1 MTAAAG
7 NHPSGGLG
15 SALDR
20 IAVAR
25 SESDLLCGQGDLR
38 PHRLPAAFA
47 RLRALGDTAELLA
60 AVPAELC
67 AAGGFDRA
75 LIAGVDGSAW
85 RPLRW
90 HRLGGDVAAPPGTVV
105 ALASPLLEAE
115 VVRRRLPAL
124 VTDAAAEPRA
134 HRALVRL
141 VRTGEYV
148 VAPIVAEDTV
158 IALLH
163 ADTAVTGR
171 PLTVVDRETLR
182 RFADTVGVIYE
193 RLALAE
199 RIDRQRAEFE
209 AATVALADMFTAHP
223 SRALP
228 GPAVRGAV
236 AVPHGALAARRGA
249 SPGAQGGPPLT
260 EREREVM
267 GLLVAGATNA
277 QIAARLTVAESTVKS
292 HVKHILHKL
301 GAPNRAGAIA
311 RYVQATRYERSA

>member
-1 MTAAAG
+1 MTAPAG

-15 SALDR
+15 SAHDR
-20 IAVAR
+20 TAGAR
-25 SESDLLCGQGDLR
+25 FESGLLRGHRDPG

-75 LIAGVDGSAW
+75 LIAEVDGSAW

-90 HRLGGDVAAPPGTVV
+90 HRPGADVAAPPGIVV

-124 VTDAAAEPRA
+124 VTEAAGEPRA

-141 VRTGEYV
+141 AGTREYV
-148 VAPIVAEDTV
+148 VAPIVAEETV

-163 ADTAVTGR
+163 ADTAATGR
-171 PLTVVDRETLR
+171 PLTVADRETLR
-182 RFADTVGVIYE
+182 RFADTVGVIHE

-209 AATVALADMFTAHP
+209 AAAAALAEVFTAHP

-236 AVPHGALAARRGA
+236 ALPAGPLAARRGA
-249 SPGAQGGPPLT
+249 APGAQGGAPLT
-260 EREREVM
+260 DREREVM